1 MPRRSEKD
9 RDADGRQVAGEVSA
23 ATVAGLVIPSLT
35 FPQLKGIEMPTIWV
49 RCAGIVFT
57 GVMFLAP
64 GQLPAFGQAA
74 SAPAATP
81 AAQTAAQAP
90 LKAEELEQMLAPI
103 ALYPDQLL
111 AQVLMA
117 STYPLEIVQAAR
129 WVKSNSGKTGKAL
142 EDALQTQ
149 SWDPSVKSL
158 AAVPQ
163 VLQMLDEKLDWAQR
177 LGDAFLAQRDDVM
190 NTIQRLRFKAQ
201 SAAKLQSTKE
211 QKVSTQQTAGKTVV
225 VIEPA
230 NPQTVQVPVYN
241 PATTY
246 GAWPY
251 PAYPPYPY
259 YPFGYVAGSALAFT
273 ASVAVGAA
281 LWGNCNWGNNNVN
294 INVNQYNSFNRT
306 NISNSNWQHN
316 VEHRKGVP
324 YRDLGVA
331 QQFGRGQPGAG
342 SREAFRGR
350 TEQDLANMRRDG
362 PGAGAGDRSSDAS
375 RGLGGGDRAGVDR
388 GRGGVDRGGQ
398 DRAGDR
404 GRGGG
409 DRPGA
414 GNRPAAV
421 QGGGGRDNAF
431 SNIDRG
437 SGVRASADRG
447 HASLGGG
454 PRGGGGG
461 AASVAGR
468 GGGGGGSARGGG
480 GGGRGRR

>member
-1 MPRRSEKD
+1 MLS
-9 RDADGRQVAGEVSA
+9 
-23 ATVAGLVIPSLT
+23 
-35 FPQLKGIEMPTIWV
+35 IWV
-49 RCAGIVFT
+49 RPAGIAFA

-64 GQLPAFGQAA
+64 GQLPSFGQGA
-74 SAPAATP
+74 SAPAAAS
-81 AAQTAAQAP
+81 AAQPAAP

-103 ALYPDQLL
+103 ALYPDSLL

-129 WVKSNSGKTGKAL
+129 WVKSNPGKTGKAL

-149 SWDPSVKSL
+149 SWDASVKSI

-190 NTIQRLRFKAQ
+190 NAVQRLRSKAQ
-201 SAAKLQSTKE
+201 SAGKLQTTKE
-211 QKVSTQQTAGKTVV
+211 QKVSTQQAAGKTVV

-230 NPQTVQVPVYN
+230 NPQVVQVPVYN
-241 PATTY
+241 PATAY

-294 INVNQYNSFNRT
+294 VNVNQYNSFNRT

-316 VEHRKGVP
+316 AEHRKGVP
-324 YRDLGVA
+324 YRDQGVA
-331 QQFGRGQPGAG
+331 QQFGRGQPSAG
-342 SREAFRGR
+342 TREAFRGR

-362 PGAGAGDRSSDAS
+362 AGVGDRSRDASRGPGGGDRSREASRGPGAGDR
-375 RGLGGGDRAGVDR
+375 AGP
-388 GRGGVDRGGQ
+388 
-398 DRAGDR
+398 DR

-409 DRPGA
+409 DRAGA
-414 GNRPAAV
+414 GNRPAA
-421 QGGGGRDNAF
+421 QPAGGSRGGRDTAF
-431 SNIDRG
+431 GDIDRG
-437 SGVRASADRG
+437 SGIRASADRG
-447 HASLGGG
+447 RESLSGGSLG
-454 PRGGGGG
+454 
-461 AASVAGR
+461 GR
-468 GGGGGGSARGGG
+468 GGGGGGAAAFSGRGGGGGGAARGGG

>member
-1 MPRRSEKD
+1 MPS
-9 RDADGRQVAGEVSA
+9 
-23 ATVAGLVIPSLT
+23 
-35 FPQLKGIEMPTIWV
+35 IWV
-49 RCAGIVFT
+49 RSAGMAFT
-57 GVMFLAP
+57 GLTILAP
-64 GQLPAFGQAA
+64 GQLPVLGQGAA
-74 SAPAATP
+74 APAAAP
-81 AAQTAAQAP
+81 AAQAPAQAP
-90 LKAEELEQMLAPI
+90 LKAEELEQMLAPV

-129 WVKSNSGKTGKAL
+129 WVKSNPGKTGKAL

-149 SWDPSVKSL
+149 SWDASVKSL

-177 LGDAFLAQRDDVM
+177 LGDAFLGQRDDVM
-190 NTIQRLRFKAQ
+190 NAVQRLRSKAQ
-201 SAAKLQSTKE
+201 SAGKLQSTKE
-211 QKVSTQQTAGKTVV
+211 QKVSTQQAAGKTVV

-230 NPQTVQVPVYN
+230 NPQVVQVPVYN

-246 GAWPY
+246 GAWSY

-281 LWGNCNWGNNNVN
+281 LWGNCNWGSNNVN

-324 YRDLGVA
+324 YRDPGVA
-331 QQFGRGQPGAG
+331 QQFGRGQA
-342 SREAFRGR
+342 SARTREAFRGR

-362 PGAGAGDRSSDAS
+362 AGVGDRSRDAS
-375 RGLGGGDRAGVDR
+375 RGPGGGDRAGIDR
-388 GRGGVDRGGQ
+388 GRDGDRGGI
-398 DRAGDR
+398 DRGGGDR

-414 GNRPAAV
+414 GNRAAGLS
-421 QGGGGRDNAF
+421 GGGGRGGRETAF
-431 SNIDRG
+431 GDIDRG
-437 SGVRASADRG
+437 SGIRASSDRG
-447 HASLGGG
+447 RASLGDG
-454 PRGGGGG
+454 PRGGGG
-461 AASVAGR
+461 SFAGR
-468 GGGGGGSARGGG
+468 GGGGGGPALSGRGGGGGGAARGGG